1 MAETPQPKAE
11 EQDEHQHS
19 WLGDVVRVTIL
30 LWSMGILTANYLG
43 IFSQSVDPTFPAS
56 LLTGTAASYSLRQPG
71 ENLARKRKRTTALSW
86 ITKTPKLASNDPR
99 TFGIGHHIGS
109 RIACAC

>member
-1 MAETPQPKAE
+1 MAETPQTKLE
-11 EQDEHQHS
+11 EQDDQQHS

-56 LLTGTAASYSLRQPG
+56 LLTGTAASDSP
-71 ENLARKRKRTTALSW
+71 ALG
-86 ITKTPKLASNDPR
+86 KLGKKKKEDSGVIVESKDSKA
-99 TFGIGHHIGS
+99 GIK
-109 RIACAC
+109 

>member
-1 MAETPQPKAE
+1 MAETPQNKPE
-11 EQDEHQHS
+11 EHEDQQHS

-56 LLTGTAASYSLRQPG
+56 LLTGTAATYTPALG
-71 ENLARKRKRTTALSW
+71 KIGKKKKDENGVNVDN
-86 ITKTPKLASNDPR
+86 SNSR
-99 TFGIGHHIGS
+99 SGIK
-109 RIACAC
+109 